1 MGKIG
6 AQRPRLWGHR
16 LMSAPCGLK
25 LQSKRTFPV
34 LPLARVLRPMISVTP
49 GISLFLVLACGLAAA
64 DEHCPPRYSP
74 TSVDELRTLIKS
86 PAVEGVPLAWFR
98 AFQKMDGADA
108 LAKGFLEDP
117 NADSSPAVVSNA
129 LYALGAIGTRDAFN
143 SVLKFLK
150 EPTDRWTRKPK
161 LSLAAFNLKVDAL
174 YSLGYMGVYSLDPQV
189 GADARVLL
197 DSILSAHAR
206 FWDELKWEAPRQP
219 SQEVRNA
226 YLAREVSQINREMG
240 NLRSPK
246 AVAEVCDP
254 TTRDLVKLGQA
265 SALPSH

>member
-6 AQRPRLWGHR
+6 AQRLRLSGR
-16 LMSAPCGLK
+16 QPTAARYGLK
-25 LQSKRTFPV
+25 PQSKWTFRA
-34 LPLARVLRPMISVTP
+34 LPLACVSRLMICVTSV
-49 GISLFLVLACGLAAA
+49 ISLFLVFAGGLTAA
-64 DEHCPPRYSP
+64 DEHCPPRYFP

-86 PAVEGVPLAWFR
+86 SAVEGIPLDWFR

-117 NADSSPAVVSNA
+117 NADPSPAVVSNA

-150 EPTDRWTRKPK
+150 EPTDRWTRKPR
-161 LSLAAFNLKVDAL
+161 LSLAAFNLKIDAL

-197 DSILSAHAR
+197 DSIVSAHAR

-219 SQEVRNA
+219 SPEVRNA
-226 YLAREVSQINREMG
+226 YLAREVSLISQEMG

-254 TTRDLVKLGQA
+254 TTRDLVRLGQA